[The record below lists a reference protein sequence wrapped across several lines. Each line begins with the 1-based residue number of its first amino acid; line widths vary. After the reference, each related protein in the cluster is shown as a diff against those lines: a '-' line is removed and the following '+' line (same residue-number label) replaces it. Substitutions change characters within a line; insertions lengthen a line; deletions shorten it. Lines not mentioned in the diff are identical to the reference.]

1 MGTLCKSK
9 MNLIIEYPTWFI
21 LFCIIAGLLYTI
33 VLYRKDKRLSEFSVL
48 TIRLMA
54 TLRFLT
60 VTFLSFFLLSP
71 LLKTINRTIE
81 KPIIIVAQDN
91 SESILANK
99 DSTFYK
105 KEYKAKLQKL
115 INELENKYEVHFFS
129 FADKIKSNFSP
140 DSLTFN
146 EKQTNLSSLFDEIE
160 TRYSNRNIGAVV
172 LASDGLYNTGANPV
186 YSADKLKMP
195 IYTIALGD
203 TTIKKDILLAN
214 VEHNRLVYLGNDF
227 PLEITVN
234 AKQLKDKKSV
244 LTISTAN
251 ATVFTQPIFFNTDAF
266 STTIPVLLPAKKTGL
281 QRYTLKIAE
290 LPEEMSIVNNQRTI
304 VIDVLDARQK
314 ILILA
319 DAPHPDI
326 AAIKQSIEA
335 NQNYEVESYI
345 FDEFNKPLKKYD
357 LVILYQLPNI
367 RNPALKII
375 NELTTASIPIWCFS
389 GANQLLK
396 NNLSILSSVQKV
408 SDCEPLIEP
417 SFSLFTISDELKN
430 LIKDLPNVACPYGMP
445 AIDNVNALLY
455 QRIGT
460 VDTKIPMFYFNTIS
474 ENKIATFVGEGIWRW
489 RLQNFSMQGN
499 TNLFDELISKTVQYL
514 SVKKD
519 KSFFRI
525 TGKNNFMENEA
536 IELEAEVYNES
547 YELVNATEVN
557 IVIMDSNNKK
567 FPYTFNKTSNAYH
580 LNTGILPVGDYN
592 YDARVKIG
600 NKIYTQHGE
609 FSVSPLQIE
618 LTNSVADH
626 QVLYNIAK
634 KHNAEMV
641 YPDNM
646 DQLVEKLINRN
657 DIKSI
662 SYSDKRLNDLINLKW
677 IFFVL
682 LSFLSIEWFL
692 RKRNGTY

>member
-1 MGTLCKSK
+1 
-9 MNLIIEYPTWFI
+9 MNLIIEYPVWFI
-21 LFCIIAGLLYTI
+21 LFCIIAGLAYATF
-33 VLYRKDKRLSEFSVL
+33 LYRKDKRLSEFSVWI
-48 TIRLMA
+48 IRLMA
-54 TLRFLT
+54 ALRFIT

-71 LLKTINRTIE
+71 LLKTINRTVE
-81 KPIIIVAQDN
+81 KPIIIVAQDD

-99 DSTFYK
+99 DSGFYK

-115 INELENKYEVHFFS
+115 ISGLENKYEVHFFS
-129 FADKIKSNFSP
+129 FADKIKSNSSP

-146 EKQTNLSSLFDEIE
+146 EKQTNISSLFDEIE
-160 TRYSNRNIGAVV
+160 TRYSNRNVGAVV
-172 LASDGLYNTGANPV
+172 LASDGLYNTGANPF

-203 TTIKKDILLAN
+203 TTIKKDIIVAN

-227 PLEITVN
+227 PLEIVVN
-234 AKQLKDKKSV
+234 AKQLKGKKSV
-244 LTISTAN
+244 LTITSAN
-251 ATVFTQPIFFNTDAF
+251 TTVFTQPIFFNTDAF

-281 QRYTLKIAE
+281 QRYTIKVGE
-290 LPEEMSIVNNQRTI
+290 LPEEMSAVNNQRTV

-326 AAIKQSIEA
+326 AAIKESIEA

-345 FDEFNKPLKKYD
+345 LDEFNKPLKKYD

-389 GANQLLK
+389 GANQLLR

-408 SDCEPLIEP
+408 SDCEPLIETN
-417 SFSLFTISDELKN
+417 FSLFTISDELKN
-430 LIKDLPNVACPYGMP
+430 LIKDLPSVACPYGMSP
-445 AIDNVNALLY
+445 LDNVNVLLY

-460 VDTKIPMFYFNTIS
+460 VDTKIPMFYFNTVS

-489 RLQNFSMQGN
+489 RLQDFLIKGN
-499 TNLFDELISKTVQYL
+499 NILFDELISKTVQYL

-519 KSFFRI
+519 KSFFRV

-536 IELEAEVYNES
+536 IELDAEVYNES
-547 YELVNATEVN
+547 YELLNTPEVN
-557 IVIMDSNNKK
+557 ITITDLNNKK
-567 FPYTFNKTSNAYH
+567 FPYTFNKTTNSYH
-580 LNTGILPVGDYN
+580 LNTGVLPVGDYN

-600 NKIYTQHGE
+600 SKMYTQHGE

-618 LTNSVADH
+618 LTNTVADH

-634 KHNAEMV
+634 KHNAEMI
-641 YPDNM
+641 YPNDM
-646 DQLVEKLINRN
+646 DKLIEKLITRN

-682 LSFLSIEWFL
+682 LLFLSIEWFL

>member
-1 MGTLCKSK
+1 
-9 MNLIIEYPTWFI
+9 
-21 LFCIIAGLLYTI
+21 
-33 VLYRKDKRLSEFSVL
+33 
-48 TIRLMA
+48 
-54 TLRFLT
+54 
-60 VTFLSFFLLSP
+60 
-71 LLKTINRTIE
+71 
-81 KPIIIVAQDN
+81 
-91 SESILANK
+91 
-99 DSTFYK
+99 
-105 KEYKAKLQKL
+105 
-115 INELENKYEVHFFS
+115 
-129 FADKIKSNFSP
+129 
-140 DSLTFN
+140 
-146 EKQTNLSSLFDEIE
+146 
-160 TRYSNRNIGAVV
+160 
-172 LASDGLYNTGANPV
+172 
-186 YSADKLKMP
+186 
-195 IYTIALGD
+195 
-203 TTIKKDILLAN
+203 
-214 VEHNRLVYLGNDF
+214 
-227 PLEITVN
+227 
-234 AKQLKDKKSV
+234 
-244 LTISTAN
+244 
-251 ATVFTQPIFFNTDAF
+251 
-266 STTIPVLLPAKKTGL
+266 
-281 QRYTLKIAE
+281 
-290 LPEEMSIVNNQRTI
+290 
-304 VIDVLDARQK
+304 
-314 ILILA
+314 
-319 DAPHPDI
+319 
-326 AAIKQSIEA
+326 
-335 NQNYEVESYI
+335 
-345 FDEFNKPLKKYD
+345 
-357 LVILYQLPNI
+357 
-367 RNPALKII
+367 
-375 NELTTASIPIWCFS
+375 
-389 GANQLLK
+389 
-396 NNLSILSSVQKV
+396 
-408 SDCEPLIEP
+408 LIEP